1 MSTYAETS
9 GLSGFLQKISKIG
22 CKKLLALYAM
32 ILLNPNTQKYFVY
45 TQLSLKSQ
53 VCPLVN
59 NAIQFNIISNQQKIQ
74 CTGGQ
79 SLSSRNSCSLLQGR
93 FIANSLT
100 KSPMPIL
107 NHNPISPKRT
117 VPDTPYQQNKLFI
130 SHKKRLLP
138 LKKLPMCSGLV
149 VKF

>member
-1 MSTYAETS
+1 M
-9 GLSGFLQKISKIG
+9 
-22 CKKLLALYAM
+22 
-32 ILLNPNTQKYFVY
+32 
-45 TQLSLKSQ
+45 
-53 VCPLVN
+53 VN
-59 NAIQFNIISNQQKIQ
+59 NAIHFNIISNQQKIQ

-138 LKKLPMCSGLV
+138 LKKLPMCSGARPCLLLSPWGPAQPQPGGETRQ
-149 VKF
+149 KLAHKMGFSALA